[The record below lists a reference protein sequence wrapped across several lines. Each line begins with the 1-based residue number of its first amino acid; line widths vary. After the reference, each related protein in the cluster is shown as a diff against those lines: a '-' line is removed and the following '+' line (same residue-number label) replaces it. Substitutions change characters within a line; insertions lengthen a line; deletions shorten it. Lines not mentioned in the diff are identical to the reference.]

1 MTCEVCVINR
11 KAVVMAADS
20 AVTLSVYDK
29 DLGQQKRYLKSAN
42 KIFQLCSDSPIG
54 MMVYGNG
61 SLNGIPWEVAVREY
75 RFEKQ
80 NSFQTVPEYAEDFI
94 AYLESNALI
103 RSGADYSADSNTL
116 AYLTHFT
123 LDGAIKNAK
132 EQSYIND
139 EIIAMLQQH
148 TDEDAVGNFSTSEI
162 EEIAQSHRNI
172 FEGALAH
179 FVTTYADNSKIG
191 EITIDAMAVA
201 LVKAAISIRT
211 QEYAGMVFCGFGKE
225 DLFPSL
231 VEYHLP
237 GYVFKKLIR
246 KQHESVKITSN
257 HRAELKQYAMADTI
271 HAFVQGTNFAYFQK
285 SVASFK
291 ESMVGLADAIITGVG
306 DQYEIDKSEIIDKII
321 PLLETSYKSFED
333 EFKRSILGDVRG
345 ARDTFRQ
352 TIDSLSVE
360 EMADL
365 AENMVSLESLRE
377 KMTQPSQSVGGP
389 VDVAIISR
397 HDGLIWVKRK
407 HYFDPKLNVR
417 YIGKL
422 MGHYAQT

>member
-20 AVTLSVYDK
+20 AVTISVYDK
-29 DLGQQKRYLKSAN
+29 DLGQQRRYLKSAN
-42 KIFQLCSDSPIG
+42 KIFQLCSNSPIG

-61 SLNGIPWEVAVREY
+61 SLNGIPWEVAVKEY
-75 RFEKQ
+75 RFDKQ

-94 AYLESNALI
+94 AYLESNSLI
-103 RSGADYSADSNTL
+103 RSGADYSSDNNTL

-123 LDGAIKNAK
+123 FDGAIKNAQA
-132 EQSYIND
+132 QSDIND
-139 EIIAMLQQH
+139 DIIADLKQH
-148 TDEDAVGNFSTSEI
+148 TDESAVGNFSIPEI
-162 EEIAQSHRNI
+162 EEIVKSHQNI
-172 FEGALAH
+172 FEATLAH
-179 FVTTYADNSKIG
+179 FVTAYADNPKVS
-191 EITIDAMAVA
+191 EIQIDAIAAA

-211 QEYAGMVFCGFGKE
+211 QEYAGMVFSGFGKE

-246 KQHESVKITSN
+246 KRHNSVKITHQ
-257 HRAELKQYAMADTI
+257 HRSELKQYAMDDTI
-271 HAFVQGTNFAYFQK
+271 DAFVHGTNKAYFQK
-285 SVASFK
+285 SVASFR
-291 ESMVGLADAIITGVG
+291 ESMGGLADAIISGVG
-306 DQYEIDKSEIIDKII
+306 ENYNIDKSEIIDKISSS
-321 PLLETSYKSFED
+321 LETTYKSLEA
-333 EFKRSILGDVRG
+333 EFGKSILGDVIS

-365 AENMVSLESLRE
+365 AENMVSIESLRE

-422 MGHYAQT
+422 MGHYAQS